1 MLSDALAP
9 SHAEHDASAEDSA
22 LDELDALDTD
32 ERAHSWKL
40 MAVAR
45 DCRWPARPDRKH

>member
-22 LDELDALDTD
+22 LDELTHST
-32 ERAHSWKL
+32 RTNGAHSWKL
-40 MAVAR
+40 MAMAR